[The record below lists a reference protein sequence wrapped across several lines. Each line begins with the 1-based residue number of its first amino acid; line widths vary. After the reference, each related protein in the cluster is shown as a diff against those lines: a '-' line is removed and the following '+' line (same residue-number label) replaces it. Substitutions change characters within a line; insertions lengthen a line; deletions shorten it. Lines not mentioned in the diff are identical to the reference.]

1 MGISLLATIITS
13 AISALPIAFARTDV
27 LENAQDCY
35 DAGYEDGQDFP
46 VDGGANDYCLHIF

>member
-1 MGISLLATIITS
+1 M
-13 AISALPIAFARTDV
+13 PFARTDV